1 MDLFDGSTSEED
13 DGDTVGEVVAELAR
27 LVPPVGAVKPVIVV
41 APDVDGAYEDR
52 ALQEGGGDIPTAFQP
67 VPSAGGEI
75 LNEPP
80 HELSTKSNETL
91 ESTLTLL

>member
-52 ALQEGGGDIPTAFQP
+52 ARGAGFDVASPGAACDALEEGVRSP
-67 VPSAGGEI
+67 
-75 LNEPP
+75 EP
-80 HELSTKSNETL
+80 
-91 ESTLTLL
+91 